1 MEFVQ
6 YSCPDRIGTITLN
19 RPEKRNAL
27 NETVVKD
34 LLEAFNAAEQDENCK
49 VVILKAN
56 GDVFC
61 AGADLAY
68 LQQLQKNTFEEN
80 LADSRFLKSLFERIY
95 TFPKVVIAQVHGH
108 AIAGG
113 AGLATVCDLVYAVP
127 EAKMGYTEVGIGF
140 IPAIVSVF
148 LIRKI
153 GEGRSK
159 DLLLTGRLIQTS
171 EALEMGMING
181 VYDADKLADGVLKI
195 ANNLV
200 TRCSGQS
207 LKSTKILIRGVQDK
221 VSEDA
226 LEWAANL
233 NALGRESDDCKRG
246 ISAFLNKEK
255 LSW

>member
-6 YSCPDRIGTITLN
+6 YSSQNRIGTITLN
-19 RPEKRNAL
+19 RPDKRNAL
-27 NETVVKD
+27 NERVVLD
-34 LLEAFNAAEQDENCK
+34 LLNAFNLAEEDENCK

-68 LQQLQKNTFEEN
+68 LQQLQKNTFDEN

-181 VYDADKLADGVLKI
+181 VFDAGNLEEGVLKV
-195 ANNLV
+195 ASNLV
-200 TRCSGQS
+200 NKCSGQS
-207 LKSTKILIRGVQDK
+207 LTNTKVLIRGVQDK
-221 VSEDA
+221 EAHDA
-226 LEWAANL
+226 LEWAAHL
-233 NALGRESDDCKRG
+233 NAQGRESDDCKRG
-246 ISAFLNKEK
+246 IAAFLNKEK